1 MRGLNFEEKVK
12 MAKIQRKDRRIADML
27 RKGRSIDYI
36 AKDLMISP
44 SEVDSSIKR
53 LKKAEIPIEKVK
65 K

>member
-1 MRGLNFEEKVK
+1 

-44 SEVDSSIKR
+44 SEVHSSIKR
-53 LKKAEIPIEKVK
+53 LKKANISIEKVK